1 MTLSELRIDLKQK
14 RAEAAGLRIGLVT
27 QKDKDSARYKRVRR
41 EIAQLCFAIGQT
53 EKALPATP
61 GKKASEPKAEMK
73 SDDKEMKS
81 TSQTPKK
88 SVKRSSSKK
97 SS

>member
-1 MTLSELRIDLKQK
+1 MTLSELRIELKQK
-14 RAEAAGLRIGLVT
+14 RAEAAGLRIGLLT

-53 EKALPATP
+53 EKGVSVAPSRKT
-61 GKKASEPKAEMK
+61 AEVNAETK
-73 SDDKEMKS
+73 NETKEMKS
-81 TSQTPKK
+81 TSQKPKK

>member
-53 EKALPATP
+53 EKGASKIAA
-61 GKKASEPKAEMK
+61 KKSVEPKAEMK
-73 SDDKEMKS
+73 SEDKEMKS
-81 TSQTPKK
+81 TSQSPKK